1 MKTLSFVGSLEV
13 TLFAMLVVFSVLIF
27 IALIVKVESFLV
39 NNTQNILRGKSDKK
53 DLETDKKEKTIE
65 KHQEEISVSS
75 EDGDLEVVAAIMAA
89 LSSYMDVPA
98 ENLVIKNIKRVNGNG
113 WKDSAIKSSLR

>member
-53 DLETDKKEKTIE
+53 DLEIDKKKKTIE

-75 EDGDLEVVAAIMAA
+75 EDGELEVVATIMAA

-98 ENLVIKNIKRVNGNG
+98 ENLVIKNIKRLNGNG